1 MIFNSKKYKIIK
13 FLLTILIYIK
23 TNNEITMKFN
33 HFFILILILLPSN
46 VVFGEIIF
54 SQAIETFE
62 TKQNGIMQFNQ
73 VVGIALD
80 KEGKIYAADFRNFG
94 IQIFDSHGNFDSFI
108 SIAGK
113 PHGVEVEGD
122 KVYVAVWGEPKA
134 HVGSHIEL
142 FFTNGTKITSFLG
155 PVQPGDIAINDF
167 GHIYVTDYN
176 GAGTI
181 EIFDSSGNLLETLT
195 TPLTLDGKNS
205 ILTGITLDDLGNI
218 YVTDYGNNR
227 VMKLDSSG
235 NLLFEFTLPYE
246 EEKFKAPNN
255 IEIGPNGNFFVTDIL
270 DRILIFDSSGNFLY
284 SFGESGSGHGQF
296 NQPHGI
302 VIDDFNRIYTAEFN
316 GNRVQIFDIVNSF
329 KMEPNKIDSRNN
341 PELSSY
347 NIIETQMN
355 SSKDIKSMCGNGT
368 IEKDRTCIGDTTIG
382 TEKVIT
388 EEESKG
394 GGCLIATAAYGS
406 EMSPQVQLLREIRDN
421 QLMNTESGTAFMSGF
436 NELYYSFSP
445 TIADMERESPIFKEI
460 VKAGLTPMISS
471 LSLMENANSE
481 SEVLGLGLSVIALN
495 LGMYLGVPA
504 VVVIGIRKKF

>member
-1 MIFNSKKYKIIK
+1 M
-13 FLLTILIYIK
+13 LIYIK
-23 TNNEITMKFN
+23 TNNKITMKFN
-33 HFFILILILLPSN
+33 HFIILILILLPSN
-46 VVFGEIIF
+46 VAFGEIIF

-62 TKQNGIMQFNQ
+62 TKQDGIMQFNQ

-108 SIAGK
+108 SIEGK

-122 KVYVAVWGEPKA
+122 KLYVAVWGEPTA
-134 HVGSHIEL
+134 HIGSHIEL

-155 PVQPGDIAINDF
+155 PLQPGDIAINDS
-167 GHIYVTDYN
+167 GNIYVTDYN
-176 GAGTI
+176 GSGTI

-195 TPLTLDGKNS
+195 APLTLDGKNA
-205 ILTGITLDDLGNI
+205 ILTGITLDDSGNI

-235 NLLFEFTLPYE
+235 NLLFEFILPYE

-270 DRILIFDSSGNFLY
+270 HRILIFDSSGNFLY
-284 SFGESGSGHGQF
+284 SFGESGDGHGQF

-329 KMEPNKIDSRNN
+329 KMEPNKVDIRNN
-341 PELSSY
+341 SELSSY
-347 NIIETQMN
+347 SIIETQMN
-355 SSKDIKSMCGNGT
+355 STKDIKSMCGP
-368 IEKDRTCIGDTTIG
+368 G
-382 TEKVIT
+382 TESVNGICQVIQTEET
-388 EEESKG
+388 EEEEG

-406 EMSPQVQLLREIRDN
+406 EMAPQVQLLREIRDN
-421 QLMNTESGTAFMSGF
+421 QLMNTEAGKSFMGTF
-436 NELYYSFSP
+436 NEMYYSFSP
-445 TIADMERESPIFKEI
+445 TIADMERENPMFKEA
-460 VKAGLTPMISS
+460 VKLGLTPMLSS
-471 LSLMENANSE
+471 LAIMENANSE

-495 LGMYLGVPA
+495 LGMYIGLPA
-504 VVVIGIRKKF
+504 AVVIGIRKKF

>member
-13 FLLTILIYIK
+13 FLLTMLIYIK
-23 TNNEITMKFN
+23 TNNKITMKFN
-33 HFFILILILLPSN
+33 HFIILILILLPSN
-46 VVFGEIIF
+46 VAFGEIIF

-62 TKQNGIMQFNQ
+62 TKQDGIMQFNQ

-108 SIAGK
+108 SIEGK

-122 KVYVAVWGEPKA
+122 KLYVAVWGEPTA
-134 HVGSHIEL
+134 HIGSHIEL

-155 PVQPGDIAINDF
+155 PLQPGDIAIND
-167 GHIYVTDYN
+167 
-176 GAGTI
+176 
-181 EIFDSSGNLLETLT
+181 S
-195 TPLTLDGKNS
+195 
-205 ILTGITLDDLGNI
+205 GNI

-235 NLLFEFTLPYE
+235 NLLFEFILPYE

-270 DRILIFDSSGNFLY
+270 HRILIFDSSGNFLY
-284 SFGESGSGHGQF
+284 SFGESGDGHGQF

-329 KMEPNKIDSRNN
+329 KMEPNKVDIRNN
-341 PELSSY
+341 SELSSY
-347 NIIETQMN
+347 SIIETQMN
-355 SSKDIKSMCGNGT
+355 STKDIKSMCGP
-368 IEKDRTCIGDTTIG
+368 G
-382 TEKVIT
+382 TESVNGICQVIQT
-388 EEESKG
+388 EEPEEEG

-406 EMSPQVQLLREIRDN
+406 EMAPQVQLLREIRDN
-421 QLMNTESGTAFMSGF
+421 QLMNTEAGSAFMGAF
-436 NELYYSFSP
+436 NDIYYSFSP
-445 TIADMERESPIFKEI
+445 IIADYERENPLFKEA
-460 VKAGLTPMISS
+460 VKLGLTPMLSS
-471 LSLMENANSE
+471 LAIMENADSE

-495 LGMYLGVPA
+495 LGMYIAAPA
-504 VVVIGIRKKF
+504 LIGIKVHQQINSRK